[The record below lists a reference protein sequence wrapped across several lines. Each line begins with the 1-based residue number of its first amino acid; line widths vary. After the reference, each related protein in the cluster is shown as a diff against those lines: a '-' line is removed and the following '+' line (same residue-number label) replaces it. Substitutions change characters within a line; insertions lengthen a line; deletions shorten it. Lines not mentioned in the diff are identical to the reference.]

1 MARAFPV
8 VRAFAVVAA
17 ASLSLAACGSGD
29 KEAAPAAT
37 ASASAAAGDGVL
49 KIGTLLPETG
59 SLTILGPPE
68 IAAVK
73 LAIKDINAAGGVLG
87 HDVTMESSDS
97 GDASTNI
104 ATQSVNRLL
113 DANVDAIVG
122 AASSSVTLNVI
133 NTITGSG
140 VLQISGANTST
151 TLTDYADKGLYF
163 RTAPSDVYQGRV
175 VGTTAAEDGAETLG
189 ILALQDAYGTSLAE
203 QASKA
208 FTDGGG
214 KMSPEKPI
222 IYDPKANEYS
232 SEVGQIKA
240 ANPDAIALIGF
251 GPDTAKIIDEM
262 VKQDLL
268 PLKKSKKKLYFVDG
282 NLSNTIDVAAGTLEG
297 VKGTLPGSKPSDD
310 LKTRLA
316 TIDPNLK
323 DYSYAG
329 EAYDAVVLVAL
340 AAEAAKSDSGK
351 MIAEQMQKVSSGGTK
366 CTTFAECIEMA
377 KDGKDFDYD
386 GLSGPIEFDENGNPT
401 VASMGVYQYGADN
414 KYSPLKFVKGPI
426 AGGASTT
433 EDASPAPS
441 ASASSASDEDEMT
454 NDPSASPSED
464 STTEPSAK
472 PSSTS
477 SSQ

>member
-17 ASLSLAACGSGD
+17 ASLSLAACGSSN
-29 KEAAPAAT
+29 KEATPLAT
-37 ASASAAAGDGVL
+37 ASSSAAAGDGTL

-73 LAIKDINAAGGVLG
+73 LAVKDINAAGGVLG
-87 HDVTMESSDS
+87 HDVLMESSDS

-151 TLTDYADKGLYF
+151 TLTDYADQGLYF

-189 ILALQDAYGTSLAE
+189 ILALQDAYGTSLAD

-214 KMSPEKPI
+214 KMAPAKPI
-222 IYDPKANEYS
+222 IYDPKANDYS

-240 ANPDAIALIGF
+240 ADPAAIALIGF

-262 VKQDLL
+262 VKQGLL

-282 NLSNTIDVAAGTLEG
+282 NLSNTIDVAPGTLEG

-329 EAYDAVVLVAL
+329 EAYDAVMLVAL

-351 MIAEQMQKVSSGGTK
+351 AIAAQMVKVSSGGTK
-366 CTTFAECIEMA
+366 CTTFAACIEMA
-377 KDGKDFDYD
+377 KSGKDFDYD

-401 VASMGVYQYGADN
+401 VASMGIYQYGADN
-414 KYSPLKFVKGPI
+414 KYAPLKFVKGPI

-433 EDASPAPS
+433 EDVTASPT
-441 ASASSASDEDEMT
+441 ASADASADTTETSTDEPT
-454 NDPSASPSED
+454 SDPSAS
-464 STTEPSAK
+464 